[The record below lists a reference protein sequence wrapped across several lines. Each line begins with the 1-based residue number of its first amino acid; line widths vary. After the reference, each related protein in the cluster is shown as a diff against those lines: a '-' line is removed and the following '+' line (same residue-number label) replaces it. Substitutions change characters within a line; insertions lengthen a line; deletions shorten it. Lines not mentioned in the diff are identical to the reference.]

1 MAERVSCCFGA
12 IGHSELVVDVGDM
25 AFDGIQADDQLFGDL
40 AVDLASGEAALSVA
54 GGGAGCEVCLY
65 FSVTLP
71 R

>member
-1 MAERVSCCFGA
+1 
-12 IGHSELVVDVGDM
+12 M